1 MLSLQSMTDVFAIAF
16 MTKTI
21 TPDLTPAAVATIL
34 EAQLREEGA
43 LLSGHFKLS
52 SGLHSDTYVQCARF
66 LRKPELAAPAMA
78 VLASHLREAGLVPDV
93 VVGPAMGGVVV
104 SYELARQL
112 GVPSLFTERDAT
124 GEMILRRGFTLT
136 PGERVV
142 IAEDVVTTGKS
153 TLEVARVLGEMGVE
167 VLAVA
172 SLIDRTNG
180 AAQLPFPNFALLS
193 VQAAVFAADAVPEH
207 LAGIPAV
214 KPGSRPDSK

>member
-1 MLSLQSMTDVFAIAF
+1 MNKQL
-16 MTKTI
+16 
-21 TPDLTPAAVATIL
+21 TPDLSDAEVATIL
-34 EAQLREEGA
+34 DAQLREEGA

-66 LRKPELAAPAMA
+66 LRKPDLAAPAMA
-78 VLASHLREAGLVPDV
+78 VLAQRLRDANLVPDT

-112 GVPSLFTERDAT
+112 GVPSLFTERDANGQMT
-124 GEMILRRGFTLT
+124 LRRGFTLS

-153 TLEVARVLGEMGVE
+153 TLEVARVLQEMGVE

-172 SLIDRTNG
+172 SLIDRTSG
-180 AAQLPFPNFALLS
+180 KAGLPFPNFALLP
-193 VQAAVFAADAVPEH
+193 VQAAVFAADAVPAH
-207 LAGIPAV
+207 LAGVPAV
-214 KPGSRPDSK
+214 KPGSRPDAK

>member
-1 MLSLQSMTDVFAIAF
+1 MTEVNFT
-16 MTKTI
+16 MTKI
-21 TPDLTPAAVATIL
+21 LTPDLPAAEVATIL

-78 VLASHLREAGLVPDV
+78 VLAKRLRDAGLTPDT

-112 GVPSLFTERDAT
+112 GIPSLFTERDTT

-153 TLEVARVLGEMGVE
+153 TLEVARVLQEMGVE

-193 VQAAVFAADAVPEH
+193 VQAAVFAADAVPQQ
-207 LAGIPAV
+207 LADIPAI

>member
-1 MLSLQSMTDVFAIAF
+1 MNKQL
-16 MTKTI
+16 
-21 TPDLTPAAVATIL
+21 TPDLPAAEVAIIL
-34 EAQLREEGA
+34 DAQLRAEGA
-43 LLSGHFKLS
+43 LLNGHFKLS

-66 LRKPELAAPAMA
+66 LRKPDLAAPAMA
-78 VLASHLREAGLVPDV
+78 VLAQRLREAGLVPDT

-112 GVPSLFTERDAT
+112 GVPSLFTERDAN
-124 GEMILRRGFTLT
+124 GEMTLRRGFTLA

-153 TLEVARVLGEMGVE
+153 TLEVARVLKEMGVE

-180 AAQLPFPNFALLS
+180 KAGLPFPNFALLP
-193 VQAAVFAADAVPEH
+193 VQAAVFAADAVPER

-214 KPGSRPDSK
+214 KPGSRPDAQ

>member
-1 MLSLQSMTDVFAIAF
+1 MTDVFAIAF

-78 VLASHLREAGLVPDV
+78 VLASQLREAGLVPDV

-207 LAGIPAV
+207 LAEIPAV

>member
-1 MLSLQSMTDVFAIAF
+1 
-16 MTKTI
+16 MTKE
-21 TPDLTPAAVATIL
+21 LTPGLPPAEVADIL
-34 EAQLREEGA
+34 QAQLRQEGA

-78 VLASHLREAGLVPDV
+78 ELASRLREAGLVPDV

-112 GVPSLFTERDAT
+112 GVPSLFTERDAA
-124 GEMILRRGFTLT
+124 GEMVLRRGFTLT
-136 PGERVV
+136 PGERVI

-153 TLEVARVLGEMGVE
+153 TIEVARVLQQMGVK

-180 AAQLPFPNFALLS
+180 AAQLPFPNFALLP
-193 VQAAVFAADAVPEH
+193 VQAAVFAADAVPQH
-207 LAGIPAV
+207 LAGIPAM

>member
-1 MLSLQSMTDVFAIAF
+1 MLSLRSMTDVFAIAF

-78 VLASHLREAGLVPDV
+78 VLASQLREAGLVPDV

>member
-1 MLSLQSMTDVFAIAF
+1 MLSQRSMTDVFAIAF

-78 VLASHLREAGLVPDV
+78 VLASQLREAGLVPDV

-193 VQAAVFAADAVPEH
+193 VKAAVFAADAVPEH

>member
-1 MLSLQSMTDVFAIAF
+1 MTNQL
-16 MTKTI
+16 
-21 TPDLTPAAVATIL
+21 TPDLPAAEVATIL

-43 LLSGHFKLS
+43 LLNGHFKLS

-66 LRKPELAAPAMA
+66 LRKPDLAAPAMA
-78 VLASHLREAGLVPDV
+78 VLAQRLREAGLVPDT

-112 GVPSLFTERDAT
+112 GVPSLFTERDAN
-124 GEMILRRGFTLT
+124 GEMTLRRGFTLS

-153 TLEVARVLGEMGVE
+153 TLEVARVLKEMGVE

-180 AAQLPFPNFALLS
+180 KAGLPFPNFALLP
-193 VQAAVFAADAVPEH
+193 VQAAVFAADAVPER

>member
-1 MLSLQSMTDVFAIAF
+1 MTDVFAIAF

-78 VLASHLREAGLVPDV
+78 VLASQLREAGLVPDV

-112 GVPSLFTERDAT
+112 GVPSLFTERDAN
-124 GEMILRRGFTLT
+124 GEMVLRRGFTLT

-153 TLEVARVLGEMGVE
+153 TLEVARVLGE
-167 VLAVA
+167 
-172 SLIDRTNG
+172 I
-180 AAQLPFPNFALLS
+180 
-193 VQAAVFAADAVPEH
+193 
-207 LAGIPAV
+207 
-214 KPGSRPDSK
+214 

>member
-1 MLSLQSMTDVFAIAF
+1 MTL
-16 MTKTI
+16 TL
-21 TPDLTPAAVATIL
+21 TPDLPAAEVATIL
-34 EAQLREEGA
+34 EAQLRQEDA

-66 LRKPELAAPAMA
+66 LRRPELAAPAMA
-78 VLASHLREAGLVPDV
+78 VLAAQLRAAGLVPDT

-112 GVPSLFTERDAT
+112 GVPSLFTERDAQ
-124 GEMILRRGFTLT
+124 GEMTLRRGFTLR
-136 PGERVV
+136 PGERVI

-172 SLIDRTNG
+172 SLIDRTGG
-180 AAQLPFPNFALLS
+180 AVKLPFPNFALLA
-193 VQAAVFAADAVPEH
+193 VNAAVFDADHIPAH
-207 LAGIPAV
+207 LAGVPAV
-214 KPGSRPDSK
+214 KPGSRPEKAA

>member
-1 MLSLQSMTDVFAIAF
+1 MLQTL
-16 MTKTI
+16 
-21 TPDLTPAAVATIL
+21 TPDLPATEVATIL
-34 EAQLREEGA
+34 DAQLREEGA
-43 LLSGHFKLS
+43 LLNGHFKLS

-66 LRKPELAAPAMA
+66 LRKPDLAAPAMA
-78 VLASHLREAGLVPDV
+78 VLAQRLREAGLVPDT

-112 GVPSLFTERDAT
+112 GVPSLFTERDAN
-124 GEMILRRGFTLT
+124 GEMTLRRGFTLS

-153 TLEVARVLGEMGVE
+153 TLEVARVLQAMGVE

-172 SLIDRTNG
+172 SLIDRTG
-180 AAQLPFPNFALLS
+180 GKAGLPFPNFALLP

-207 LAGIPAV
+207 LAGVPAV
-214 KPGSRPDSK
+214 KPGSRPDAK

>member
-1 MLSLQSMTDVFAIAF
+1 MTQSL
-16 MTKTI
+16 
-21 TPDLTPAAVATIL
+21 TPDLPAAEVAAII

-66 LRKPELAAPAMA
+66 LRKPGLAAPAMA
-78 VLASHLREAGLVPDV
+78 VLASHLRAAGLVPDV

-112 GVPSLFTERDAT
+112 GVPSLFTERDAN
-124 GEMILRRGFTLT
+124 GEMTLRRGFTLS

-153 TLEVARVLGEMGVE
+153 TLEVARVLAAMGVE

-172 SLIDRTNG
+172 SLIDRTDGNAG
-180 AAQLPFPNFALLS
+180 LPFPNFALLP
-193 VQAAVFAADAVPEH
+193 VQAAVFATDAVPAH
-207 LAGIPAV
+207 LVGIPAV
-214 KPGSRPDSK
+214 KPGSRPDVTTS

>member
-1 MLSLQSMTDVFAIAF
+1 MASMTNN
-16 MTKTI
+16 TL
-21 TPDLTPAAVATIL
+21 TPDLPAAEVATIL

-43 LLSGHFKLS
+43 LLNGHFKLS

-66 LRKPELAAPAMA
+66 LRKPDLAAPALA
-78 VLASHLREAGLVPDV
+78 VLAQRLRDAGLVPDT

-112 GVPSLFTERDAT
+112 GVPSLFTERDAN
-124 GEMILRRGFTLT
+124 GEMTLRRGFTLS

-153 TLEVARVLGEMGVE
+153 TLEVARVLQAMGVE

-172 SLIDRTNG
+172 SLIDRTSG
-180 AAQLPFPNFALLS
+180 KAGLPFPNFALLP

-214 KPGSRPDSK
+214 KPGSRPGL

>member
-1 MLSLQSMTDVFAIAF
+1 MTDAIF
-16 MTKTI
+16 IMTQQL
-21 TPDLTPAAVATIL
+21 TPDLPAAEVATIL

-66 LRKPELAAPAMA
+66 LRKPDLAAPAMA
-78 VLASHLREAGLVPDV
+78 VLAKRLRDADINPDV

-112 GVPSLFTERDAT
+112 GVPSLFTERDAN
-124 GEMILRRGFTLT
+124 GEMILRRGFTLA
-136 PGERVV
+136 PGDRVV

-167 VLAVA
+167 VLAVV

-180 AAQLPFPNFALLS
+180 AAQLPFPNFALLP
-193 VQAAVFAADAVPEH
+193 VQAAVFAADAVPER

>member
-1 MLSLQSMTDVFAIAF
+1 MTNIL
-16 MTKTI
+16 
-21 TPDLTPAAVATIL
+21 TPDLAPAAVATIL

-78 VLASHLREAGLVPDV
+78 VLASRLREAGLVPDT

-124 GEMILRRGFTLT
+124 GEMILRRGFTLA

-167 VLAVA
+167 VLAVV
-172 SLIDRTNG
+172 SLIDRTSG
-180 AAQLPFPNFALLS
+180 AAQLPFPNFALLP
-193 VQAAVFAADAVPEH
+193 VQAAVFAADAVPER

-214 KPGSRPDSK
+214 KPGSRPDAQ

>member
-1 MLSLQSMTDVFAIAF
+1 MRNVLEIQMTN
-16 MTKTI
+16 TL
-21 TPDLTPAAVATIL
+21 TPDLAPAAVATIL

-66 LRKPELAAPAMA
+66 LRKPDLAAPAMA
-78 VLASHLREAGLVPDV
+78 VLASRLREAGLVPDV

-112 GVPSLFTERDAT
+112 GVPSLFTERDAN

-153 TLEVARVLGEMGVE
+153 TLEVARVLSEMGVE

-180 AAQLPFPNFALLS
+180 AAQLPFPNFALLP
-193 VQAAVFAADAVPEH
+193 VQAAVFAADAVPER

-214 KPGSRPDSK
+214 KPGSRPDAQ

>member
-1 MLSLQSMTDVFAIAF
+1 MTSALEIQ
-16 MTKTI
+16 MTKTL
-21 TPDLTPAAVATIL
+21 TPDLPDAEVAAIL

-78 VLASHLREAGLVPDV
+78 VLAKRLRDAGLTPDT

-112 GVPSLFTERDAT
+112 GVPSLFTERDAS
-124 GEMILRRGFTLT
+124 GEMILRRGFTLA

-153 TLEVARVLGEMGVE
+153 TLEVARVLTEMGVE
-167 VLAVA
+167 VLAVV
-172 SLIDRTNG
+172 SLIDRTSG
-180 AAQLPFPNFALLS
+180 AAQLPFPNFALLP

>member
-1 MLSLQSMTDVFAIAF
+1 MD
-16 MTKTI
+16 TKKTL
-21 TPDLTPAAVATIL
+21 TPDLPAAEVATIL

-43 LLSGHFKLS
+43 LLNGHFKLS

-78 VLASHLREAGLVPDV
+78 VLAKRLRDAGLTPDT

-124 GEMILRRGFTLT
+124 GEMILRRGFTLA

-167 VLAVA
+167 VLAVV
-172 SLIDRTNG
+172 SLIDRTSG
-180 AAQLPFPNFALLS
+180 AAQLPFPNFALLP
-193 VQAAVFAADAVPEH
+193 VQAAVFAADAVPER
-207 LAGIPAV
+207 LAGLPAV
-214 KPGSRPDSK
+214 KPGSRPDAQ

>member
-78 VLASHLREAGLVPDV
+78 VLASQLREAGLVPDV

-207 LAGIPAV
+207 LAKIPAV

>member
-1 MLSLQSMTDVFAIAF
+1 MTDVFAIAF

-78 VLASHLREAGLVPDV
+78 VLASQLREAGLVPDV

-112 GVPSLFTERDAT
+112 GVPSLFTERDAN
-124 GEMILRRGFTLT
+124 GEMVLRRGFTLT

>member
-1 MLSLQSMTDVFAIAF
+1 MTN
-16 MTKTI
+16 TL
-21 TPDLTPAAVATIL
+21 TPDLAPAAVATIL

-43 LLSGHFKLS
+43 LLNGHFKLS

-66 LRKPELAAPAMA
+66 LRKPDLAAPAMA
-78 VLASHLREAGLVPDV
+78 VLAQRLRKAGLVPDT

-112 GVPSLFTERDAT
+112 GVPSLFTERDAN
-124 GEMILRRGFTLT
+124 GEMTLRRGFTLS

-153 TLEVARVLGEMGVE
+153 TLEVARVLKGMGVE

-180 AAQLPFPNFALLS
+180 KAGLPFPNFALLP

-207 LAGIPAV
+207 LAEIPAV
-214 KPGSRPDSK
+214 KPGSRPDAK

>member
-78 VLASHLREAGLVPDV
+78 VLASQLREAGLVPDV

-193 VQAAVFAADAVPEH
+193 VQAAVFAADAVPAH
-207 LAGIPAV
+207 LAGIPAI

>member
-1 MLSLQSMTDVFAIAF
+1 MLSQRSMTDVFAIAF

-78 VLASHLREAGLVPDV
+78 VLASQLREAGLVPDV

>member
-1 MLSLQSMTDVFAIAF
+1 MVKI
-16 MTKTI
+16 
-21 TPDLTPAAVATIL
+21 LTPGLPPSEVATIL

-43 LLSGHFKLS
+43 LLSGHFRLS

-66 LRKPELAAPAMA
+66 LRKPELTAPAMA
-78 VLASHLREAGLVPDV
+78 VLASQLREARLVPDV

-153 TLEVARVLGEMGVE
+153 TLEVARVLGEIGVE

-180 AAQLPFPNFALLS
+180 AAQLPFPNFALLP
-193 VQAAVFAADAVPEH
+193 VQAAVFAADAVPKH
-207 LAGIPAV
+207 LTEIPAV

>member
-1 MLSLQSMTDVFAIAF
+1 MTPTLSPDQSSAE
-16 MTKTI
+16 
-21 TPDLTPAAVATIL
+21 VAQIL

-66 LRKPELAAPAMA
+66 LRRPELAAPAMS
-78 VLASHLREAGLVPDV
+78 VLAKRLRDAGLVPDV

-112 GVPSLFTERDAT
+112 GVPALFTERDAN
-124 GEMILRRGFTLT
+124 GEMTLRRGFTLT

-142 IAEDVVTTGKS
+142 VAEDVVTTGKS
-153 TLEVARVLGEMGVE
+153 TLEVARVLEAMGVE

-172 SLIDRTNG
+172 SLIDRTSGKAN
-180 AAQLPFPNFALLS
+180 LPFPNFALLP
-193 VQAAVFAADAVPEH
+193 VQAAVFAADAVPAH
-207 LAGIPAV
+207 LAGVPAV
-214 KPGSRPDSK
+214 KPGSRPDAQ

>member
-1 MLSLQSMTDVFAIAF
+1 MNNQL
-16 MTKTI
+16 
-21 TPDLTPAAVATIL
+21 TPDLPAAEVAAIL
-34 EAQLREEGA
+34 DAQLREEGA
-43 LLSGHFKLS
+43 LLNGHFKLS

-66 LRKPELAAPAMA
+66 LRKPDLAAPAMA
-78 VLASHLREAGLVPDV
+78 VLAQRLRDAGLVPDT

-112 GVPSLFTERDAT
+112 GVPSLFTERDAN
-124 GEMILRRGFTLT
+124 GEMTLRRGFTLS

-153 TLEVARVLGEMGVE
+153 TLEVARVLQEMGVE

-180 AAQLPFPNFALLS
+180 KAGLPFPNFALLP
-193 VQAAVFAADAVPEH
+193 VQAAVFAADAVPAH
-207 LAGIPAV
+207 LAGVPAV
-214 KPGSRPDSK
+214 KPGSRPDAK

>member
-1 MLSLQSMTDVFAIAF
+1 MTNQL
-16 MTKTI
+16 
-21 TPDLTPAAVATIL
+21 TPDLPAAEVATIL

-43 LLSGHFKLS
+43 LLNGHFKLS

-66 LRKPELAAPAMA
+66 LRKPDLAAPAMA
-78 VLASHLREAGLVPDV
+78 VLAQRLREAGLVPDT

-112 GVPSLFTERDAT
+112 GVPSLFTERDAN
-124 GEMILRRGFTLT
+124 GEMTLRRGFTLA

-153 TLEVARVLGEMGVE
+153 TLEVARVLKEMGVE

-172 SLIDRTNG
+172 SLIDRTSG
-180 AAQLPFPNFALLS
+180 KAGLPFPNFALLL

-214 KPGSRPDSK
+214 KPGSRPEAK